1 MATVRTQPQASRND
15 ASERPLTGSIFFP
28 DLVWA
33 HWMWQCR
40 VRPHVFVR
48 PGRAR
53 RLLATVAR
61 LNGHPPRGGAAR
73 NGAEALPQADVAALE
88 AEYDREAEA
97 FQRSEGKIIRAYWC
111 ASEASGVALTET
123 KRRMSWLPGRRC
135 GQQRLHRATEW
146 VTADAPEVADLL
158 HSGDTLAI
166 RITRVLH
173 PVPQRIA
180 MEWVFSEQ
188 SYLLGFVE
196 RMGGRPSR
204 KETAS
209 VVARH
214 RMQIDRIERY
224 YDRAARKAARIRY
237 FGGMLLGLVVV
248 AGLGSLIATLIEL
261 FGDLDLGSTATRNFY
276 ACFGAGAVG
285 AMVSVMTR
293 MRQEDG
299 VRLDYEV
306 GSLLIVMLGAFRP
319 ILGAIFGTAAYFAL
333 ESGFLQLNPPSEK
346 TVFFYYALFAFVAG
360 FSERFAHVILGSADL
375 TVAKALDDR
384 DTVEQAA
391 AEHRSPPTPSA
402 NGAVTPSPAADAHD
416 SAPRGST

>member
-1 MATVRTQPQASRND
+1 
-15 ASERPLTGSIFFP
+15 
-28 DLVWA
+28 
-33 HWMWQCR
+33 
-40 VRPHVFVR
+40 
-48 PGRAR
+48 
-53 RLLATVAR
+53 
-61 LNGHPPRGGAAR
+61 
-73 NGAEALPQADVAALE
+73 
-88 AEYDREAEA
+88 
-97 FQRSEGKIIRAYWC
+97 
-111 ASEASGVALTET
+111 
-123 KRRMSWLPGRRC
+123 
-135 GQQRLHRATEW
+135 
-146 VTADAPEVADLL
+146 
-158 HSGDTLAI
+158 
-166 RITRVLH
+166 
-173 PVPQRIA
+173 
-180 MEWVFSEQ
+180 
-188 SYLLGFVE
+188 
-196 RMGGRPSR
+196 
-204 KETAS
+204 
-209 VVARH
+209 
-214 RMQIDRIERY
+214 MQIDRIERY

-237 FGGMLLGLVVV
+237 FGGMLLGLVIV
-248 AGLGSLIATLIEL
+248 AGLGSLIATIIEL
-261 FGDLDLGSTATRNFY
+261 FGDLDLGSTTTRNFY

-384 DTVEQAA
+384 GTVEQAA

-402 NGAVTPSPAADAHD
+402 NGAVAPSPAADANE